1 MISKVID
8 HALDDCLED
17 RKLCMTFVYV
27 YRTFRDNENEPSW
40 GTEAAI
46 NSGQVVLHTDLVGS
60 SVTPHGVSNS
70 AGVALRPKDILCK

>member
-46 NSGQVVLHTDLVGS
+46 NSGQVVLHTDLVQLDL
-60 SVTPHGVSNS
+60 
-70 AGVALRPKDILCK
+70 ALRHMEFQTQLE